1 MAWNEPS
8 GDKKPDKS
16 WGNSRSEPDLEEL
29 LRKLWQT
36 VTGGGGSGDGGGSS
50 GGGSWP
56 RLSRNVLLVFVL
68 VAVTLWA
75 LLGLYQLDQQE
86 RAVILRFGKF
96 HSVVNPGLRWNPPLI
111 DRVYRINVTKI
122 YSEAYDGKML
132 TEDENIVDVHIT
144 VQYQIS
150 VPEDYVLRVRDPIK
164 SLRNATES
172 ALRHVVG
179 SSSIDQVITFGRER
193 VGADVKT
200 RLQDYLHLYGTGI
213 VVSQVNTNEANPPQ
227 QVKAAFDDVN
237 KALED
242 EARYKNE
249 AEAYANQVVP
259 QARGDALRVLAEAE
273 GYRQKVIAQAQGDAD
288 RFNKLLSE
296 YQKAPD
302 VTRDRLYLDTVETVF
317 SNVSK
322 VMIDVE
328 DGGNLMYLPLDRLMA
343 QGSAPQLDGAA
354 LDADVMQDLTERV
367 IRRLEQG
374 RSSSQRRD
382 TRR

>member
-8 GDKKPDKS
+8 EDNKS
-16 WGNSRSEPDLEEL
+16 DGPWGGGSRSASDFDAL
-29 LRKLWQT
+29 LRKFWQS
-36 VTGGGGSGDGGGSS
+36 VMGGGGGGG
-50 GGGSWP
+50 GTKP
-56 RLSRNVLLVFVL
+56 ALRMLLPLLLVG
-68 VAVTLWA
+68 VTALWA

-86 RAVILRFGKF
+86 RAVVLRLGKF
-96 HSVVNPGLRWNPPLI
+96 HEVVHPGLRWNPPLI
-111 DRVYRINVTKI
+111 DRVFKVNVTKL

-144 VQYQIS
+144 VQYLIS
-150 VPEDYVLRVRDPIK
+150 DPKSYVLQVRNPIE

-179 SSSIDQVITFGRER
+179 GANIDEVITFGREQ
-193 VGADVKT
+193 VGFAVKG
-200 RLQDYLHLYGTGI
+200 RLQSYLDLYTTGI
-213 VVSQVNTNEANPPQ
+213 AVSQVNINEANPPQ

-249 AEAYANQVVP
+249 AEAYANEVVP
-259 QARGDALRVLAEAE
+259 RARGLARRALEEAEA
-273 GYRQKVIAQAQGDAD
+273 YRREVVARAQGQAD
-288 RFNKLLSE
+288 RFGKLLSE

-328 DGGNLMYLPLDRLMA
+328 QGSNLLYLPLDRLTNPA
-343 QGSAPQLDGAA
+343 VGASQLDPAVN
-354 LDADVMQDLTERV
+354 ADLMQEVTEQV

-374 RSSSQRRD
+374 RSVPQRREV
-382 TRR
+382 RR